1 MVATDKQISYAKDI
15 AEWFGV
21 ELPKDTTK
29 EAYSAFLEKYASIY
43 RQEMKEES
51 LLHEVKMGFIDAM
64 RDY

>member
-29 EAYSAFLEKYASIY
+29 ESYSAFLEKYAPVY
-43 RQEMKEES
+43 RREMKEES
-51 LLHEVKMGFIDAM
+51 LLHEVEMEIIDAM